1 MAKQHLQASTGFS
14 GRNFSL
20 FHNYV
25 QGPPTHRLL
34 LAGGLGP
41 WMHQYPDPDESSVTC
56 GPRWAPVGKE
66 KRALS
71 SPRVL
76 GSAKGS
82 PRFTHQST
90 VVTSTQDCYTPPRTY
105 TLHNSY
111 TLSVTWLGQGHAAHN
126 PRFYVSEHHWG
137 RGAVRVLQF
146 LLSGRRSGPER
157 TAAHLTEQIPSTQ
170 RRQK

>member
-82 PRFTHQST
+82 PRFTHRST
-90 VVTSTQDCYTPPRTY
+90 VC
-105 TLHNSY
+105 HI
-111 TLSVTWLGQGHAAHN
+111 N
-126 PRFYVSEHHWG
+126 PR
-137 RGAVRVLQF
+137 
-146 LLSGRRSGPER
+146 LLYPSKDL
-157 TAAHLTEQIPSTQ
+157 HLTQQLHPLCHLAGAGSCCPQ
-170 RRQK
+170 SKVLCF